1 MKKNEKYVVLYLI
14 GLLVC
19 IFCLTMLLLIQGV
32 SGYVYLAIVLLTV
45 MQAAGLIWYLEED
58 HPPKNK
64 LFRFLLKLNLV
75 SSLGTVI
82 FAVYLYLTMAAQFH
96 AVLKPDASGDIS
108 ELDMTAV
115 ESAENCYVY
124 ETNQLYILFPRYQRI
139 GYVFKDRPSMSD
151 PDITLFGTSAFFR
164 FYELN
169 FRHECV
175 VGDHA
180 RDGVYYEGAEET
192 GLSAFTYY
200 DGEPHFTLT
209 DPDEAVRLA
218 AENAGD
224 GFEQYMAIWQGEK
237 QDLLFGKLRCYRLL
251 AELNGRICF
260 IESAVPMHYDD
271 FIDRV
276 MALGVE
282 NALYM
287 DMGAKCSYSQY
298 RDNNGSTVNLFG
310 KPGEFVH
317 SWIVFYK

>member
-1 MKKNEKYVVLYLI
+1 MKKNEKLAVLYLI
-14 GLLVC
+14 GLLIC

-32 SGYVYLAIVLLTV
+32 SNYVYLAIGLLTL
-45 MQAAGLIWYLEED
+45 MQAAGLIWYLQED
-58 HPPKNK
+58 HPPENRF
-64 LFRFLLKLNLV
+64 FRWLLRLNLF
-75 SSLGTVI
+75 SSLGTLI
-82 FAVYLYLTMAAQFH
+82 FAGYLYLTMVSQFH

-108 ELDMTAV
+108 GLDMAAV

-124 ETNQLYILFPRYQRI
+124 ETDGLYILFPQYSRI
-139 GYVFKDRPSMSD
+139 AYTFKDRPSMDD

-180 RDGVYYEGAEET
+180 KDGIYYDGAEET
-192 GLSAFTYY
+192 NLSAFTFY
-200 DGEPHFTLT
+200 DGEARFTLS
-209 DPDEAVRLA
+209 DADSAVLEA
-218 AENAGD
+218 AEHGGD
-224 GFEQYMAIWQGEK
+224 GFEQYMAVWHGEK
-237 QDLLFGKLRCYRLL
+237 KDLLFGKLRCYRLL

-260 IESAVPMHYDD
+260 IESSVPLHYDD

-276 MALGVE
+276 IALGVE
-282 NALYM
+282 NAIYM

-298 RDNNGSTVNLFG
+298 RDNDGNTVNLFG

-317 SWIVFYK
+317 SWVVFYK